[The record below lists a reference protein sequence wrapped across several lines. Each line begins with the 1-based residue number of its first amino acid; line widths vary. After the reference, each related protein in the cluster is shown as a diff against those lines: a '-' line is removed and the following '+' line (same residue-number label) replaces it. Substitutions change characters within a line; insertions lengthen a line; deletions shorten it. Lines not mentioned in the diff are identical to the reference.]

1 MANPCVYNA
10 DIKAR
15 ELNCPGF
22 LYPIKFKHNSK
33 SFLIVRG
40 KVFDYPSKKKDD
52 AVKILEFIPSKYYR
66 DNPPA
71 QEAFYAAMQKAVVKP
86 ANRVNIL
93 DSVAC
98 LSRYIDKDICSIFD
112 GAIVKMFCVQHDLVS
127 RLRFIMLCAFGMLYN
142 FVDQTKFKLLLRGGM
157 ALRMNLLY
165 FNGGDFRRRPDIMR
179 IMAQISQMI
188 EESPQIDMDAVVIV
202 DPSVSPDE
210 MAAFKTVFIK
220 VLLHSIRKVT
230 AERRYDIV
238 CASATGDAN
247 TTKVKIQ
254 RGDENSNELADISFK
269 YAGDPVIAGYGEYS
283 QQMDF
288 SWHTPLVPE
297 ISDLAF
303 TWKYPGIDQLETE
316 YAYVIDRLETQL
328 KDLSDDPQ
336 KYLFTHDL
344 SALLKRN
351 KYDTDRFTSKRS
363 MVRGVTAARA
373 AQAAE
378 AAAYA
383 EAQAA
388 AQAAY
393 AEAQAAEAA
402 TYAEAQA
409 ARPGRRQSN
418 RRRGSSR
425 VPYDP
430 SSGGKKRKGQR
441 KRTVRRR
448 RSLHMY

>member
-1 MANPCVYNA
+1 M
-10 DIKAR
+10 
-15 ELNCPGF
+15 
-22 LYPIKFKHNSK
+22 
-33 SFLIVRG
+33 RG

-52 AVKILEFIPSKYYR
+52 AVKVLEFVPSRYYQ
-66 DNPPA
+66 DNPRA
-71 QEAFYAAMQKAVVKP
+71 EDAFYNAMQKAVVKP
-86 ANRVNIL
+86 ANRVSIL
-93 DSVAC
+93 DSVSC
-98 LSRYIDKDICSIFD
+98 LSSHIDGICSIFD
-112 GAIVKMFCVQHDLVS
+112 GAIVHMFCLEYQLIS
-127 RLRFIMLCAFGMLYN
+127 KLRFIMLCAFGMLYN

-165 FNGGDFRRRPDIMR
+165 FNGGDFRRKPDIMR

-188 EESPQIDMDAVVIV
+188 QESPTIDMDAVVVV

-220 VLLHSIRKVT
+220 VLLHSIRKVS

-238 CASATGDAN
+238 CAAATGDAN

-269 YAGDPVIAGYGEYS
+269 YADDPVIAGYGDYS
-283 QQMDF
+283 QQMEF
-288 SWHTPLVPE
+288 SWQTPL
-297 ISDLAF
+297 SDLTF
-303 TWKYPGIDQLETE
+303 TWIYPSIDQLERE

-336 KYLFTHDL
+336 KYLFTHDF

-363 MVRGVTAARA
+363 MVRGVTAARV

-388 AQAAY
+388 AY
-393 AEAQAAEAA
+393 AEAQAAAA
-402 TYAEAQA
+402 AEAS
-409 ARPGRRQSN
+409 RPSRRQTN
-418 RRRGSSR
+418 RRRSSM
-425 VPYDP
+425 VPYNP
-430 SSGGKKRKGQR
+430 SSGGKKRRGQR
-441 KRTVRRR
+441 KRTVRRK
-448 RSLHMY
+448 S